1 MTKMDSVA
9 GDGDCGLTLKD
20 GANGVL
26 KALKEGKVSGEDFV
40 GSVIAISKVAEEA
53 MGGTTGAFYSIF
65 FSALAQGLADTSTLA
80 TADIWSNALNAA
92 LDRLDTYTRAL
103 LPSRTL
109 VDLLAAFTEALPS
122 GLEVAV
128 NAAKETAEKI
138 SDLEAKARRNACVE
152 GGRFRAE
159 RIPDS
164 STWGIKVVIDALIRR
179 FKVIKCCT

>member
-1 MTKMDSVA
+1 MDSVA

-26 KALKEGKVSGEDFV
+26 KALKEGKVSGEDVV

-53 MGGTTGAFYSIF
+53 MGGTSGAFYSI

-80 TADIWSNALNAA
+80 TADIWSNALNAV
-92 LDRLDTYTRAL
+92 LDRLDTYTRARP
-103 LPSRTL
+103 PSRTL

-152 GGRFRAE
+152 GRRFRAE

-164 STWGIKVVIDALIRR
+164 STWDIKVVIDALIRR
-179 FKVIKCCT
+179 FKVMKCCT